1 MSEQY
6 FSVHHCL
13 TISVIPM
20 EQGFELPD
28 HDTFEAEIP
37 EPFKISN
44 TIVQLD
50 LSNARALRSISDDI
64 GYLVDVINQQSR
76 KLNLLM
82 THILMQDDDPQY
94 RHLTL
99 SFGGSNPCSAI
110 GARLAG
116 LCTIPSVVIKGA
128 AACTCGN
135 CITVC

>member
-1 MSEQY
+1 
-6 FSVHHCL
+6 
-13 TISVIPM
+13 M

-76 KLNLLM
+76 KINLL
-82 THILMQDDDPQY
+82 ILLPF
-94 RHLTL
+94 R
-99 SFGGSNPCSAI
+99 
-110 GARLAG
+110 
-116 LCTIPSVVIKGA
+116 
-128 AACTCGN
+128 
-135 CITVC
+135 